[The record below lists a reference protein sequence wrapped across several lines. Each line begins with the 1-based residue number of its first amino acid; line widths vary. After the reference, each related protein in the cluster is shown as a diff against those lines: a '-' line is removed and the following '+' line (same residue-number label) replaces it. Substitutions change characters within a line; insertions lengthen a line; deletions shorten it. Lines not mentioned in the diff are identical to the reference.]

1 MTLITKSLSL
11 LAAALL
17 LSGCA
22 SLAPVGP
29 ELPGELRDALKS
41 AGLPESALAVVAVPL
56 EGGEA
61 ARGGL
66 QVQAERPM
74 QPGSIMKLLTS
85 AVALDR
91 LGPNS
96 RGQTELLA
104 DTPLRGEVLE
114 GPLYLRGGGDDQLDW
129 GALWQMLRQLREQ
142 GLREIRGGLVV
153 DRSLFQPARL
163 DLGASPFDESPEFPY
178 NVIPDALYLN
188 GQLLGLQLQADA
200 QQLQARLS
208 PAWPGMRVDV
218 SGMRLVERACKD
230 WEAGWQLPAVVW
242 QGGEAVVQLRG
253 SFPRDCRVAPQLN
266 LIDRQWLTAQALG
279 QIWREL
285 GGSLQGESREGSTP
299 AGAVRLAQH
308 AGRPLAELMRGMNKR
323 SDNALTRLVYLRLG
337 AAAATP
343 GEDSRAA
350 AERQVRAWFAEQGI
364 ADAGLVLDNGS
375 GLSRSERISARQ
387 MVALLLAS
395 QRGRHGPELL
405 VTLPVAGVDG
415 TLSRRLREGPAA
427 GRARL
432 KTGTLRN
439 VHALAGFVPDA
450 AGRTWVVAA
459 MLNDERA
466 GAQGR
471 AVLDRLIDWL
481 AAQR

>member
-1 MTLITKSLSL
+1 MPLITKSLSL
-11 LAAALL
+11 MGAALL

-22 SLAPVGP
+22 SLNSVGP
-29 ELPGELRDALKS
+29 DLPAELRQALQG

-56 EGGEA
+56 QGGEPG
-61 ARGGL
+61 RGGL
-66 QVQAERPM
+66 QVQPERLM
-74 QPGSIMKLLTS
+74 QPGSIMKLVTS
-85 AVALDR
+85 VVALDR

-104 DTPLRGEVLE
+104 DTPVRGEVLE
-114 GPLYLRGGGDDQLDW
+114 GPLYLRGGADDQLDW

-142 GLREIRGGLVV
+142 GLREIRGGLVI
-153 DRSLFQPARL
+153 DRSLFTPGRL
-163 DLGASPFDESPEFPY
+163 DIGVPAFDEAPEFPY

-188 GQLLGLQLQADA
+188 GQLLGLRLQSDA

-208 PAWPGMRVDV
+208 PAWPGMRVDA
-218 SGMRLVERACKD
+218 SGMRLADRACQD
-230 WEAGWQLPAVVW
+230 WASGWLLPAMTW

-253 SFPRDCRVAPQLN
+253 SFPRHCTVEPQLN
-266 LIDRQWLTAQALG
+266 LIERQWIATQALR

-285 GGSLQGESREGSTP
+285 GGSLAGEDREGTTP
-299 AGAVRLAQH
+299 AGAVRLALHQ
-308 AGRPLAELMRGMNKR
+308 GRPLAELMYGMNKR
-323 SDNALTRLVYLRLG
+323 SDNPLTRLVYLRLG
-337 AAAATP
+337 AAAPGP

-350 AERQVRAWFAEQGI
+350 AERQIRAWFAEQGI
-364 ADAGLVLDNGS
+364 DAQGLVMDNGS

-405 VTLPVAGVDG
+405 VSLPVAGVDG

-432 KTGTLRN
+432 KTGTLRD
-439 VHALAGFVPDA
+439 VTALAGFVPDA

-466 GAQGR
+466 GPRGS
-471 AVLDRLIDWL
+471 AVLDGLIDWL
-481 AAQR
+481 ARQR